1 MAHKGKEIRNPKT
14 GQTIQFVKTRA
25 DTNGRYLEL
34 ISTYE
39 SHSKEP
45 IPHYHPRQD
54 EYFEVLQGE
63 LSVRLKGKL
72 TTLQPGDTIHIE
84 RNTVH
89 SMWNGTAEKTVISW
103 KTVPAMDTEYLLELN
118 TGLANDD
125 KTNADGVPD
134 LLQVAL
140 MMNHYDHVFRVAKPP
155 FFVQKVIFGILTPF
169 ARLLGYKSYYQK
181 YID

>member
-14 GQTIQFVKTRA
+14 GQIIQFVKTKA

-39 SHSKEP
+39 AHSKEP

-54 EYFEVLQGE
+54 EYFAVLQGE
-63 LSVRLKGKL
+63 LSVRFNGRIMTLK
-72 TTLQPGDTIHIE
+72 PGDTVHIE
-84 RNTVH
+84 RNTIH
-89 SMWNGTAEKTVISW
+89 SMWNATNEKTVVSW

-125 KTNADGVPD
+125 KTNADGVPG

-155 FFVQKVIFGILTPF
+155 FIIQKVVFGILTPF
-169 ARLLGYKSYYQK
+169 ALLLGYKPYYQK

>member
-14 GQTIQFVKTRA
+14 GQVIQFVKTKA
-25 DTNGRYLEL
+25 DTRGRYLEL

-39 SHSKEP
+39 AHSKEP
-45 IPHYHPRQD
+45 VPHYHPNQD

-63 LSVRLKGKL
+63 LTIRLNGRLKI
-72 TTLQPGDTIHIE
+72 LQPGDKLHIE
-84 RNTVH
+84 RNRVH
-89 SMWNGTAEKTVISW
+89 SMWNASDDKTVVSW

-125 KTNADGVPD
+125 KTNAEGIPD

-155 FFVQKVIFGILTPF
+155 FVVQKLVFGMLTPL
-169 ARLLGYKSYYQK
+169 AWLLGYKPYYKK